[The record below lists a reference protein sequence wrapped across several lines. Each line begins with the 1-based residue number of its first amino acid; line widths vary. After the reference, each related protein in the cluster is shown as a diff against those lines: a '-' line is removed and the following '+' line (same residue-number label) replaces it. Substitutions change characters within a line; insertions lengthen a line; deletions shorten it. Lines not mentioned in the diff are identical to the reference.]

1 MSARRP
7 RIPAGS
13 PVVAA
18 RSMAG
23 FTLVEV
29 LVALGLVASVGTVA
43 SGAAAAMLEFARAA
57 RSEAAGL
64 AAGVDKL
71 EVLVAMPAAAR
82 VSGNDETVVDGLAI
96 VRIWRV
102 LRDDPVA
109 GLARLEV
116 TTRWMR
122 PRTTLLTLVAVAP

>member
-1 MSARRP
+1 MSDRRP

-43 SGAAAAMLEFARAA
+43 SGAAAAMLEFAH
-57 RSEAAGL
+57 
-64 AAGVDKL
+64 
-71 EVLVAMPAAAR
+71 EVLHR
-82 VSGNDETVVDGLAI
+82 
-96 VRIWRV
+96 
-102 LRDDPVA
+102 LR
-109 GLARLEV
+109 
-116 TTRWMR
+116 
-122 PRTTLLTLVAVAP
+122 AVPIEDM